1 MKFYQ
6 VTAGIG
12 AGQKI
17 NKTICAGSKTRAR
30 ELFYRELDQPES
42 LPGVKVVVDKIK
54 AIK

>member
-17 NKTICAGSKTRAR
+17 DKTIYDMQIVKQEPERYFIGS
-30 ELFYRELDQPES
+30 
-42 LPGVKVVVDKIK
+42 
-54 AIK
+54 